1 MFARVI
7 VKEQL
12 MDRSRDEVGTEHD
25 TSLFPYNAIFYLSL
39 FHERLV
45 VHFLTISLML
55 NDSYG
60 NKL

>member
-1 MFARVI
+1 MFARLI

-12 MDRSRDEVGTEHD
+12 MDRSRDEVGTGHD

-45 VHFLTISLML
+45 VHFLKISR
-55 NDSYG
+55 NF
-60 NKL
+60 N